1 MVARLAV
8 ARIAVARLAVA
19 RLAVARLAVARM
31 AVASFAVRL
40 PILQV
45 IIRACFTVNLL
56 LVSFQNYSFLQEG
69 GQTHKLSNFRV

>member
-1 MVARLAV
+1 M
-8 ARIAVARLAVA
+8 VARLAVA
-19 RLAVARLAVARM
+19 RLAVARITVAGLPVAGL

-56 LVSFQNYSFLQEG
+56 PVSFQNYYFLLEG